1 MKLPQDP
8 NLVYFANETSR
19 FYERMQLI
27 DALELQILPDDPENI
42 IYKIEF
48 TWDLLAY
55 NEDIMVIQLY
65 FVNPWAVSDDT
76 VNDKLSVTF
85 WGVEFFK
92 SLQGKEVEYG
102 TTLYWPIMRQISET
116 EKVSIQNVNGAIEV
130 LLVAT
135 FAIILPVIA
144 VGSLLPTW
152 IFINSLQ
159 IIAHTVLLKTL
170 MPANAHYFL
179 STFLDWLRLFNEDF
193 FDYIEQKF
201 DMRSY

>member
-76 VNDKLSVTF
+76 INDKLSVTF

-102 TTLYWPIMRQISET
+102 TTLYWPIMRQISEK
-116 EKVSIQNVNGAIEV
+116 EKVRI
-130 LLVAT
+130 
-135 FAIILPVIA
+135 
-144 VGSLLPTW
+144 
-152 IFINSLQ
+152 
-159 IIAHTVLLKTL
+159 
-170 MPANAHYFL
+170 
-179 STFLDWLRLFNEDF
+179 
-193 FDYIEQKF
+193 
-201 DMRSY
+201 